1 MQSTGALGGLAGMM
15 LNTQGSLITPLEFL
29 AQQTSCP
36 KLWSESSEC
45 FTVLDVPFTVNLSLG
60 TLNESLLLLKDQV
73 KLLGLGNESTLH
85 NTVKFD
91 PILAP
96 IEVLLLSMHFG
107 ASENIRVRILK
118 LVVV

>member
-1 MQSTGALGGLAGMM
+1 M
-15 LNTQGSLITPLEFL
+15 
-29 AQQTSCP
+29 
-36 KLWSESSEC
+36 
-45 FTVLDVPFTVNLSLG
+45 LDVPFTVNLSLG

-85 NTVKFD
+85 STVKFD

-118 LVVV
+118 LVVVSILTHYPDTQRIRFCISFQVTCKAGIVPCL